1 MMNKKYFFLTLLLFC
16 FTAKA
21 DIIKSELIKQL
32 GYYDEQVYCLAEAV
46 VFESISEPEEGK
58 FAVAYVVKNR
68 VKTNPKFY
76 GKTYCDVVRKK
87 HQFSYQKLNKKD
99 WLKKNIKT
107 KNDFRKLSDC
117 VKIAIIVDRQ
127 NKTKIA
133 ARYFMNEKIAV
144 KTASFKMM
152 KMLKKIGNHNF
163 Y

>member
-1 MMNKKYFFLTLLLFC
+1 MINKKVFLTLLLFC
-16 FTAKA
+16 FTVKA
-21 DIIKSELIKQL
+21 NVIKSELTKQL
-32 GYYDEQVYCLAEAV
+32 GYYDEQIYCLAEAV
-46 VFESISEPEEGK
+46 VFESISEPQEGR

-87 HQFSYQKLNKKD
+87 HQFSYQTLNKKD

-107 KNDFRKLSDC
+107 KNDFRKLSNC

-127 NKTKIA
+127 NKTKIS

-144 KTASFKMM
+144 KTASFKKM